1 MMRIA
6 VLLAVIGVLCASGVA
21 QAAPH
26 SGSLRR
32 TAAARQVTTG
42 AYIPDPRYLSGK
54 DWRLRLKEYDRTAG
68 RRPSIVE
75 TFSDFAD
82 AFPASYA
89 RVVSARGQTP
99 LITYETNAP
108 QYTAAAMA
116 SGAFDAQLRRW
127 ARGAKAWGK
136 RLYIRFLCEANGDWN
151 AWSPGVRG
159 NTPKVYVAA
168 YRHIHHVFTSVGAT
182 NVKFAWTPINNYPG
196 STPLKAIY
204 PGDGYVDVVGVD
216 GYNWGAT
223 HPSGWETFRQ
233 VFNSSLTEIRTFTA
247 KPIWITE
254 TGSTELGGDKAAWID
269 GMFNAIQRDKR
280 ISGLI
285 WFDANK
291 ETDWRINSSPSALSA
306 WRTGIASSLYRSV
319 CRPGRGAQRRSRGC
333 RCCGG

>member
-1 MMRIA
+1 
-6 VLLAVIGVLCASGVA
+6 
-21 QAAPH
+21 
-26 SGSLRR
+26 
-32 TAAARQVTTG
+32 
-42 AYIPDPRYLSGK
+42 
-54 DWRLRLKEYDRTAG
+54 
-68 RRPSIVE
+68 VE
-75 TFSDFAD
+75 TYSDFAD

-89 RVVSARGQTP
+89 RVVTARGQTP
-99 LITYETNAP
+99 LITYETNES
-108 QYTAAAMA
+108 QYTAAAIA

-196 STPLKAIY
+196 STRLKAIY

-306 WRTGIASSLYRSV
+306 WRTGIASSRYSSV